1 MERNFKCLPLSFEF
15 PLNKETPFRQCSH
28 EILKTYKIYYIL
40 QAWMLFYVLIVF
52 QLLPLTCSFS
62 HCLVG
67 TGKMYPHLL
76 KAMLHSP
83 KKKDRTSLVHCSG
96 SGIPECFPG
105 KLSTCSSSTS
115 GRKKGSNCS

>member
-28 EILKTYKIYYIL
+28 EIIKTYKIYYIL

-83 KKKDRTSLVHCSG
+83 KKKG
-96 SGIPECFPG
+96 QNI
-105 KLSTCSSSTS
+105 TCALLGLRDS
-115 GRKKGSNCS
+115 